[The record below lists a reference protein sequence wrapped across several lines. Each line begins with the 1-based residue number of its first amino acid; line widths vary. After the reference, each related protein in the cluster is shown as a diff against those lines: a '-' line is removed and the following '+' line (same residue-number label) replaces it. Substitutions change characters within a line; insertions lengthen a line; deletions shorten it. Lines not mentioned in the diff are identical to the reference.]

1 MRAAERSRGGSP
13 KVPETSP
20 GRSPKV
26 ASACPAFAEGCP
38 YARDNGVL
46 DWIKEKRPTAMDNC
60 PAFELGC
67 PFQEVSDMGSLY
79 QALQKLPPS
88 HAGTA
93 EQDKSGDNDKENSAH
108 QTLVGMLQAVHQASQ
123 SAKENV
129 GGDCPVFQK
138 QCPFKHCVTSNGTPL
153 VLELETRSWGFL
165 IQETEGEHNLDMQ
178 PQHAEEIDEG
188 LATRLKV
195 GTADAHKEAE
205 TVNFVR
211 EFIKGKVSREIYAQ
225 LVVNLYHVYGA
236 LEEALEACADHELVD
251 PIHFPDELERTQSLK
266 KDAEFFCGL
275 DWESKMHPSPVT
287 LEYVQRIR
295 EVARDNPELIV
306 PHAYTRYLGDLSGG
320 QVLRKA
326 AIRGLKL
333 PDDGSGVCFYIFK
346 RVRDMKVFKNMYRAR
361 LDTLDASKTV
371 VDSMVEEANRAFDF
385 NTRIF
390 RELDALGGFA
400 PDPNPPAPSPSAAQE
415 PRPEVSKNFA
425 NCPFAALAA
434 QGIPMPAEH
443 PPLDSHNADD
453 VPAIS
458 KGTSKEVAGNTQR
471 HGGMALILTASVV
484 VIIAWLSAQVW
495 RGEF

>member
-1 MRAAERSRGGSP
+1 MTSA
-13 KVPETSP
+13 ETSP
-20 GRSPKV
+20 GGSPKV
-26 ASACPAFAEGCP
+26 ASACPAFAGGCP

-46 DWIKEKRPTAMDNC
+46 DWIKEKRTTAIDNC

-93 EQDKSGDNDKENSAH
+93 TPSTPGDNKENVAH
-108 QTLVGMLQAVHQASQ
+108 QTLVEMLQAVHQASQ

-165 IQETEGEHNLDMQ
+165 IQETEAAAEGEHNPDMH

-225 LVVNLYHVYGA
+225 LVVNLYHIYGA

-251 PIHFPDELERTQSLK
+251 PIHFPDELERTQSLR
-266 KDAEFFCGL
+266 KDAEFFLGPK
-275 DWESKMHPSPVT
+275 WESEMQPSPVT

-361 LDTLDASKTV
+361 LDALDASKLV

-390 RELDALGGFA
+390 RELDALGGFV
-400 PDPNPPAPSPSAAQE
+400 PDPSLPAPRTATKELA
-415 PRPEVSKNFA
+415 PEVAKKLA

-443 PPLDSHNADD
+443 PPLDKPHNND
-453 VPAIS
+453 VPAIPQ
-458 KGTSKEVAGNTQR
+458 GTPKVSADSSHRRGSI
-471 HGGMALILTASVV
+471 ALIFAASAV
-484 VIIAWLSAQVW
+484 VIVAWLSAQLW
-495 RGEF
+495 QGEA